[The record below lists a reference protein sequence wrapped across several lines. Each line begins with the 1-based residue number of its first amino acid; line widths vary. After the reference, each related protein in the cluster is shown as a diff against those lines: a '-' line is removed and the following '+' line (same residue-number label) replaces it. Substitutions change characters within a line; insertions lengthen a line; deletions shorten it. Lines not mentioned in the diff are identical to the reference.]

1 MDHDFDR
8 VVDRRGIDSKKWH
21 KYGDQVL
28 PMWVA
33 DMDFLSPEPVRLAI
47 SQRVDRGIYGYG
59 VQPPEL
65 AELIVQRLWRLYSW
79 RVSPEEVVFV
89 SGVVP
94 ALNLACRALTDP
106 GDGLLLQTPV
116 YQRILALPRHTQ
128 RACHAMQLTRQA
140 DGRYVIDFE
149 AFEAAISEQTRIFVL
164 CNPHNPVGRVFRRQ
178 ELERMAEICLS
189 HNIIICSD
197 EIHCDLLF
205 HGQEH
210 LPIASLDPEIAK
222 ATITFMAPTKTFNL
236 AGLHC
241 GFVVIS
247 NDDLRQKFEIA
258 RQDLVRDPGIIGFVA
273 ALAAYR
279 DGQPWLDKLLHY
291 LQGNRDF
298 LQLYVDE
305 HLPGIHITQPEATYL
320 AWLDCRQAGIP
331 ERPFEFFLRRAEVAL
346 SDGAQYGEGGDEF
359 LRLNFGCPRSV
370 LAEALD
376 RMSRALTT
384 SAQTSPSP

>member
-8 VVDRRGIDSKKWH
+8 VVDRRGVYSKKWDR
-21 KYGDQVL
+21 YGEKVL

-33 DMDFLSPEPVRLAI
+33 DMDFLSPEPVRLAV

-59 VQPPEL
+59 VKPPEL

-79 RVSPEEVVFV
+79 KVSPEEVVFV

-94 ALNLACRALTDP
+94 ALNLACRALTDR

-128 RACHAMQLTRQA
+128 RARHAMLLTQQT

-149 AFEAAISEQTRIFVL
+149 AFEAAISERTRVFVL

-178 ELERMAEICLS
+178 ELERMAEICLR

-205 HGQEH
+205 HGHEH
-210 LPIASLDPEIAK
+210 LPIASLDPKIAK

-247 NDDLRQKFEIA
+247 NDELRQKFEVA
-258 RQDLVRDPGIIGFVA
+258 RQDLVRAPGILGYVA

-279 DGQPWLDKLLHY
+279 DGQSWLDRLLDY
-291 LQGNRDF
+291 LRGNRDF
-298 LQLYVDE
+298 LGRYVEE
-305 HLPGIHITQPEATYL
+305 HLPGIHMTQPEATYL
-320 AWLDCRQAGIP
+320 AWLDCRRAGIP

-346 SDGAQYGEGGDEF
+346 SDGAQFGQGGDGF
-359 LRLNFGCPRSV
+359 VRLNFGCPRSI

-376 RMSRALTT
+376 RMRTALATWP
-384 SAQTSPSP
+384 QTSPSC

>member
-8 VVDRRGIDSKKWH
+8 VVDRRGVYSKKWDR
-21 KYGDQVL
+21 YGEKVL

-33 DMDFLSPEPVRLAI
+33 DMDFLSPEPVRLAV

-59 VQPPEL
+59 VEPPEL

-79 RVSPEEVVFV
+79 KVSPEEVVFV

-94 ALNLACRALTDP
+94 ALNLACRALTDR

-128 RACHAMQLTRQA
+128 RARHAMLLTQQT

-149 AFEAAISEQTRIFVL
+149 AFEAAISERTRVFVL

-178 ELERMAEICLS
+178 ELERMAEICLR

-197 EIHCDLLF
+197 EIHGDLLF
-205 HGQEH
+205 HGHEH

-247 NDDLRQKFEIA
+247 NDELRQKFEVA
-258 RQDLVRDPGIIGFVA
+258 RQDLVRAPGILGYVA

-279 DGQPWLDKLLHY
+279 DGQPWLDKLLDY

-298 LQLYVDE
+298 LGRYVEE
-305 HLPGIHITQPEATYL
+305 HLPGIHMTQPEATYL
-320 AWLDCRQAGIP
+320 AWLDCRRAGIP

-346 SDGAQYGEGGDEF
+346 SDGAQYGQGGDGF
-359 LRLNFGCPRSV
+359 VRLNFGCPRSI

-376 RMSRALTT
+376 RMRTALAT
-384 SAQTSPSP
+384 SPQTSPSC

>member
-8 VVDRRGIDSKKWH
+8 VVDRRGVYSKKWDR
-21 KYGDQVL
+21 YGEKVL

-33 DMDFLSPEPVRLAI
+33 DMDFLSPEPVRLAA

-59 VQPPEL
+59 VEPPEL

-79 RVSPEEVVFV
+79 KVSPEEVVFV

-94 ALNLACRALTDP
+94 ALNLACRALTDR

-128 RACHAMQLTRQA
+128 RARHAMLLTQQT

-149 AFEAAISEQTRIFVL
+149 AFEAAISERTRVFVL

-178 ELERMAEICLS
+178 ELERMAEICLR

-205 HGQEH
+205 HGHEH
-210 LPIASLDPEIAK
+210 LPIASLDPKIAK

-247 NDDLRQKFEIA
+247 NDELRQKFEVA
-258 RQDLVRDPGIIGFVA
+258 RQDLVRPPGIIGYVA

-279 DGQPWLDKLLHY
+279 DGQPWLDKLLPY

-298 LQLYVDE
+298 LGRYVEE
-305 HLPGIHITQPEATYL
+305 HLPGIHMTQPEATYL
-320 AWLDCRQAGIP
+320 AWLDCRRAGIP
-331 ERPFEFFLRRAEVAL
+331 EPPFEFFLRRAEVAL
-346 SDGAQYGEGGDEF
+346 SDGAQYGQGGEGF
-359 LRLNFGCPRSV
+359 VRLNFGCPRSI

-376 RMSRALTT
+376 RMRRALTT
-384 SAQTSPSP
+384 SPQTSPSC

>member
-1 MDHDFDR
+1 
-8 VVDRRGIDSKKWH
+8 
-21 KYGDQVL
+21 
-28 PMWVA
+28 MWVA
-33 DMDFLSPEPVRLAI
+33 DMDFLSPEPVRLAV

-59 VQPPEL
+59 VKPPEL

-79 RVSPEEVVFV
+79 KVSPEEVVFV

-94 ALNLACRALTDP
+94 ALNLTCRALTDR

-128 RACHAMQLTRQA
+128 RARHAMLLTQQT

-149 AFEAAISEQTRIFVL
+149 AFEAAISERTRVFVL

-178 ELERMAEICLS
+178 ELERMAEICLR

-205 HGQEH
+205 HGHEH
-210 LPIASLDPEIAK
+210 LPIASLDPKIAK

-247 NDDLRQKFEIA
+247 NDELRQEFEVA
-258 RQDLVRDPGIIGFVA
+258 RQDLVRAPGILGYVA
-273 ALAAYR
+273 AIAAYR
-279 DGQPWLDKLLHY
+279 DGQLWLDRLLDY

-298 LQLYVDE
+298 LRRYVEE
-305 HLPGIHITQPEATYL
+305 HLPGIHMTQPEATYL
-320 AWLDCRQAGIP
+320 AWLDCRRAGIP

-346 SDGAQYGEGGDEF
+346 SDGAQYGQGGDGF
-359 LRLNFGCPRSV
+359 VRLNFGCPRSI

-376 RMSRALTT
+376 RMRRALTT
-384 SAQTSPSP
+384 SPQTSPSC